1 MKKLLLFLFAFFF
14 AIAFCNAQSS
24 ELENLQASLK
34 NPKNNSHYV
43 DALNRMVML
52 LFEKNVDS
60 AFYFTV
66 KARKIAD
73 SLHYE
78 KGQADALNNLGVFFD
93 VKGNQ
98 QFALRYYSEA
108 YVAYTKLND
117 TANRVQTIMNVA
129 MVYKQLGKDKEA
141 VKRYKEAFDL
151 GKKLDKDSIMSLA
164 MYNYVLQFPDELKK
178 DEIGRYI
185 SRAKQ
190 IANKYKDQRTLLA
203 LEQLEADQ
211 LIDRG
216 EREVGLAMLRRVV
229 ERAVDQKLY
238 FVSMD
243 MHIDLGDRLA
253 DTDPEGAAGYYQRA
267 LDLANKNG
275 YLIYSKFL
283 AKKLFDFYVAHHNSA
298 KANEYGKQLIKVVD
312 EQEQLDNQSGVD
324 YIDYVLKGQQVD
336 SLLIKSKYQTVLLIL
351 LLVGCVLAVVVII
364 SIRQHLKRTKRMN
377 ELVSKQNADMKR
389 TLDALEQSQL
399 ANTRMMKIA
408 AHDLRN
414 PIGGI
419 YSLMSIMLAD
429 PDRSADD
436 REILETIKTSAH
448 NSLELVSDLL
458 EVQFD
463 TENFKKEPL
472 DVSEILEYCV
482 SLLQNKAEA
491 KNQQIRVKS
500 KKFILPANRE
510 KLWRVVSN
518 LISNAIKFSPV
529 GAVIDVIMEDD
540 ENGVLIK
547 VRDHGIGIPPE
558 MGDKIFDMFTQAKRP
573 GTEGEE
579 TFGLGLAISKQI
591 VEGHGGKIWFES
603 DLGKGTS
610 FYVTLPVK

>member
-14 AIAFCNAQSS
+14 ATTFCSAQSS
-24 ELENLQASLK
+24 ELESLQASLK
-34 NPKNNSHYV
+34 NPKNNTHYV

-141 VKRYKEAFDL
+141 IRRYKEAFDL
-151 GKKLDKDSIMSLA
+151 GKKLGKDSIMSLA
-164 MYNYVLQFPDELKK
+164 MYNYVLQFPNELKK
-178 DEIGRYI
+178 DEVGQYI

-190 IANKYKDQRTLLA
+190 IAHKYKDQRTLLA

-211 LIDRG
+211 LIDG
-216 EREVGLAMLRRVV
+216 GNGEVGMAMLRGVV
-229 ERAVDQKLY
+229 DRAVAQKLY

-253 DTDPEGAAGYYQRA
+253 DTDPESAASYYQSA

-283 AKKLFDFYVAHHNSA
+283 TKKLFDFYVAHNNSS
-298 KANEYGKQLIKVVD
+298 KANEYSKQFIKVIE
-312 EQEQLDNQSGVD
+312 EQEELDNQSGVD

-336 SLLIKSKYQTVLLIL
+336 SLLIKSKYQTVLLVL

-364 SIRQHLKRTKRMN
+364 SIRQHLRRTKRMN

-389 TLDALEQSQL
+389 TLDALEQSQS

-436 REILETIKTSAH
+436 KEILETIKTSAH

-500 KKFILPANRE
+500 KRFVLPANRE
-510 KLWRVVSN
+510 KLWRVISN

-529 GAVIDVIMEDD
+529 GTVIDVVMEDD
-540 ENGVLIK
+540 TNGVLIK

-603 DLGKGTS
+603 DLAKGTS
-610 FYVTLPVK
+610 FYVALPVK